1 MHNLALEI
9 DEEGSNGVEYLLG
22 AAAQMQ
28 QRKWVEIE
36 PL

>member
-1 MHNLALEI
+1 MYNLALEI
-9 DEEGSNGVEYLLG
+9 DEEGSNGVEYRLV

-28 QRKWVEIE
+28 QRKLVEIE